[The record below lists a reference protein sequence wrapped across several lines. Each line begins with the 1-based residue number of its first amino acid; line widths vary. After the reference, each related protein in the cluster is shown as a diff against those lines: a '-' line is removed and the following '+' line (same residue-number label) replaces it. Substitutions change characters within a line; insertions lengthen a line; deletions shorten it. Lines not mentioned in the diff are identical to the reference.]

1 MAITYASY
9 DTSKPNG
16 GTLAQ
21 AVDYLRRGR
30 DLLNRAYAAANAAT
44 DAGSDTTKLVD
55 GDFGAT
61 DNTNAQRMWDQMS
74 TIKTLLDGDDAGGL
88 SAAVGSLDKGLSG

>member
-1 MAITYASY
+1 MAVTYAQY

-16 GTLAQ
+16 GTLAK

-30 DLLNRAYAAANAAT
+30 DLLNRAHAAANQAT
-44 DAGSDTTKLVD
+44 DAGSTTANLVG
-55 GDFGAT
+55 GDFGAL
-61 DNTNAQRMWDQMS
+61 DNTNAQRMWDNLN

-88 SAAVGSLDKGLSG
+88 NSSIGSLDKGISA